1 MHNGVI
7 LDYKVVRLHENI
19 QSIHSPNP
27 RTLSFEIYSSDTGEW
42 SYKHVSC
49 PGKDDDIVVYD
60 FFSDDDQARSIRL
73 PDRMQRYHPHH
84 SDASRCFEHCLCP
97 CYKMICSTSQGFFVF
112 IKAGRMT
119 GKEEGYNVKV
129 WRLIESDHSWEWD
142 KAWEIN
148 MASIGIGFESVL
160 MAINNFDVDIIYLWS
175 LQHRRYVASNV

>member
-1 MHNGVI
+1 MDSTPSSSSSNFAGNS
-7 LDYKVVRLHENI
+7 LLRLVTCDSNAQWCHLGL
-19 QSIHSPNP
+19 Q
-27 RTLSFEIYSSDTGEW
+27 G
-42 SYKHVSC
+42 C
-49 PGKDDDIVVYD
+49 KDDDIVVYD

-148 MASIGIGFESVL
+148 MASIGIGFESVP